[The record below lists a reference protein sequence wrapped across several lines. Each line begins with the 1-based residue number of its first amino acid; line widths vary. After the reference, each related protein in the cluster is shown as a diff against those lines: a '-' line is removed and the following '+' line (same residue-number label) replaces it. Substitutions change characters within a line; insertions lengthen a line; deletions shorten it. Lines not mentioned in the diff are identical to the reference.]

1 MVLDMKETGRLA
13 TLTVSESSPS
23 QMEVDMKVAG
33 TRANTMAK
41 EYILHHREPNTT
53 AIGRWA
59 SIMV

>member
-23 QMEVDMKVAG
+23 QMEVAMKVAG
-33 TRANTMAK
+33 TKANTMVK

>member
-41 EYILHHREPNTT
+41 EYILHHREQNTT
-53 AIGRWA
+53 VIGRWE

>member
-1 MVLDMKETGRLA
+1 MVLDTKETGRLA

-23 QMEVDMKVAG
+23 QMEVAMKVAG
-33 TRANTMAK
+33 TKANTMVK
-41 EYILHHREPNTT
+41 EYILHHREQNTT